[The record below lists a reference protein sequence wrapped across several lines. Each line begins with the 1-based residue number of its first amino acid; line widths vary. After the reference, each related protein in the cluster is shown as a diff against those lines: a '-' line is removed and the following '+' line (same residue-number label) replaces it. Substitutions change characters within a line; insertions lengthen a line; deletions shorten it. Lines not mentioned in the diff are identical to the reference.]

1 MALWR
6 HTRLPLAANH
16 FSVDVCTGLLWCGRE
31 RNGVAHLHDGKPIPH
46 AGLKIIYAR
55 QQFFLEDLSVIWY
68 RLSVQVMPG

>member
-31 RNGVAHLHDGKPIPH
+31 RNGVAHLYDGKPIPH
-46 AGLKIIYAR
+46 AGLTVSLFDRIAG
-55 QQFFLEDLSVIWY
+55 FPWAAALSCLV
-68 RLSVQVMPG
+68 